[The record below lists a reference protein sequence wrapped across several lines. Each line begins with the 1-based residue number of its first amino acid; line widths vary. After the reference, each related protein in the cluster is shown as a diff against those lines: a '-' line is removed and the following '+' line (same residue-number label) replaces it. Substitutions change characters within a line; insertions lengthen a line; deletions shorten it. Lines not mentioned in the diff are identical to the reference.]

1 MKFMNKIFRFL
12 LRKSFIIS
20 IIIVVLLIF
29 IGFTT
34 IHYINSDTI
43 EGKLTDKYQKR
54 VSESEDYFYI
64 VIKDKNKK
72 YHVISNNDLYLKGK
86 FNSAD
91 IQGRLTV
98 DKNYQV
104 TTTGYRIPL
113 FNEYP
118 ILNQIK
124 ETK

>member
-12 LRKSFIIS
+12 LRKSVIIS

-98 DKNYQV
+98 GKNYKV
-104 TTTGYRIPL
+104 KTTGYRIPL

-124 ETK
+124 EIK